1 MSKPTGNP
9 RGRPRGTKN
18 KPPPGIIMAQR
29 DGVTPLEFL
38 LDIMDDKTESIEVRK
53 DAAKSAAPYVHPR
66 LAQTQLEVTGD
77 ITYDKIEREIVKPET
92 TNG

>member
-1 MSKPTGNP
+1 MPNL
-9 RGRPRGTKN
+9 GRQKGSQN
-18 KPPPGIIMAQR
+18 KKTVGMIMAQR
-29 DGVTPLEFL
+29 DGISPLEFL
-38 LDIMDDKTESIEVRK
+38 LSVMDDEKQELPIRM
-53 DAAKSAAPYVHPR
+53 DAAKSASPYCHAR